1 MKGLFRET
9 IVAAAIL
16 ISLMIATP
24 AHAQTNT
31 SPSDSAQKGAAM
43 PLHATGTFE
52 VKLTPQGDGD
62 KAEGSTLGRMSIAK
76 QFHGDLE
83 GTSKGEM
90 LTAGTDVK
98 NSAGY
103 VAIERIT
110 GTINGH
116 TGSFVFQ
123 HSGTLTRGAPT
134 QSITVVPDSGTGQL
148 AGITGKMIITIV
160 DGKHSYDFEYALPEA
175 AQ

>member
-1 MKGLFRET
+1 MKRAFRET
-9 IVAAAIL
+9 MTAAAIF
-16 ISLMIATP
+16 ISLTITMP
-24 AHAQTNT
+24 ALAQTT
-31 SPSDSAQKGAAM
+31 SSPSDSAQKGAAM
-43 PLHATGTFE
+43 PSHAAGTFE

-76 QFHGDLE
+76 QFRGDLD

-103 VAIERIT
+103 VAMERIT
-110 GTINGH
+110 GTLKGH
-116 TGSFVFQ
+116 TGTFVFQ
-123 HSGTLTRGAPT
+123 HSGTLTRGTPT

-148 AGITGKMIITIV
+148 AGITGRMTITIV
-160 DGKHSYDFEYALPEA
+160 DGKHSYDFEYTIPEIN
-175 AQ
+175 